1 MGSFWDQQKQIPSTK
16 SKQKTKEQRELE
28 NGLSRLQKETRTKNN
43 NNPENYMKAPTKNII
58 KFEA

>member
-28 NGLSRLQKETRTKNN
+28 NGLSRLTKRVSLLARRGFKKKPEQRTIITQKT
-43 NNPENYMKAPTKNII
+43 I
-58 KFEA
+58 